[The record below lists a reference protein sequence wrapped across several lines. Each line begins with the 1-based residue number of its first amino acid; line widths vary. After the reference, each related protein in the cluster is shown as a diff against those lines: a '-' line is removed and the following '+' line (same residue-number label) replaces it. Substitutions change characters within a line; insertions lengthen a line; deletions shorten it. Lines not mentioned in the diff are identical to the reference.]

1 MKRKIKII
9 IIGII
14 MFSILSTISYSME
27 PHGWTPDEGMYGF
40 AEKHY
45 SNINGFCVFFNKYN
59 YTESQGDFSVGMYAQ
74 LIGNRTHTQLQC
86 DNMEFIIPFGFS
98 VYILGENLSFP
109 FNTMS
114 LEIGKTT
121 LSSSGPIL
129 TNVSAYNDSNIL
141 TAFTPS
147 ADYFATPLNSK
158 GYANPNLVQGAI
170 GTYQVNYFILTY
182 YNYTTQTQ
190 HYMKAG
196 NYSMNFTFRFTPVFE
211 LGPYYETGNQL
222 SISITWR
229 WTILPTPPYVPP

>member
-1 MKRKIKII
+1 
-9 IIGII
+9 

-27 PHGWTPDEGMYGF
+27 PHGWTPYKGNYGF
-40 AEKHY
+40 AEIHY

-59 YTESQGDFSVGMYAQ
+59 YTCSQGDFSVGMYAQ
-74 LIGNRTHTQLQC
+74 LIGNRTHTQLQSHY
-86 DNMEFIIPFGFS
+86 MEFLIPFSFS
-98 VYILGENLSFP
+98 VYILSENLSFP
-109 FNTMS
+109 FNAMS

-129 TNVSAYNDSNIL
+129 MNVSAYNDSNIL
-141 TAFTPS
+141 TALTASTGFGTPG
-147 ADYFATPLNSK
+147 NSN
-158 GYANPNLVQGAI
+158 GYVNPNLVPGPI
-170 GTYQVNYFILTY
+170 GDYGGNYVIYTY
-182 YNYTTQTQ
+182 YNYTTITQ

-222 SISITWR
+222 SISIAWR